1 MFPQITLTGG
11 RYVPLDYTY
20 RGGGGVAGAVAM
32 YIGANAVLSIDKGMF
47 PQITLTGGRYVP
59 LDYTYR
65 GEVCFLRLHLQ
76 GGGMFP

>member
-1 MFPQITLTGG
+1 MGG
-11 RYVPLDYTY
+11 
-20 RGGGGVAGAVAM
+20 GGGGVAGAVAM
-32 YIGANAVLSIDKGMF
+32 LIGANAVLSIDRGMF